1 MTDDRPLDRNKA
13 VSLFERNLGVIELA
27 GTDRVSWLQGMVS
40 NDVARLSPGEGCYA
54 AHLSPRGR
62 LISHMVVLA
71 DDDAL
76 WLELERDN
84 VVSTIEELDKLLIM
98 EEVEIR
104 DRSDEFSLA
113 TLLGSGAE
121 STLATWIGE
130 PPAIQ
135 TRYGHRGLGRDRVVS
150 ADLGYDLIVPSE
162 EMPEVRDRLLD
173 AGAVPGEANLWNRLR
188 IEAGLPVYGV
198 DVDRTT
204 TLPELGEKGIDY
216 DKGCYI
222 GQEVVAKIKY
232 IGHVNRRFV
241 GLKLEDAPLPAPRSP
256 VRMADKEIGYVTSS
270 ARSPTLDSGIALA
283 FVRHRAGKPGT
294 EVEVMT
300 DDTPQPATVVD
311 LPFVSH

>member
-1 MTDDRPLDRNKA
+1 MTDDRALDRNKS
-13 VSLFERNLGVIELA
+13 VSLFERDLGVIELT
-27 GTDRVSWLQGMVS
+27 GPDRVSWLQGMVS
-40 NDVARLSPGEGCYA
+40 NDVARLRVGEGCYA
-54 AHLSPRGR
+54 AHLSPQGR
-62 LISHMVVLA
+62 VISHMVVLA

-104 DRSDEFSLA
+104 NRSDEFSVA

-135 TRYGHRGLGRDRVVS
+135 TRYGHRGLGRSRVVS
-150 ADLGYDLIVPSE
+150 GDLGYDLIIPSE

-173 AGAVPGEANLWNRLR
+173 AGAVPGEADLWNRLR

-204 TLPELGEKGIDY
+204 TLSELGEKGIDY

-241 GLKLEDAPLPAPRSP
+241 GLKLAGASLPAPRSP
-256 VRMADKEIGYVTSS
+256 LRMADKEIGYVTS
-270 ARSPTLDSGIALA
+270 ATRSVTLDSGIALA
-283 FVRHRAGKPGT
+283 FVRHGAGKPGT
-294 EVEVMT
+294 EVEVLT
-300 DDTPQPATVVD
+300 DGEPQPATVVD
-311 LPFVSH
+311 LPFV